1 LFGPSSESQLNAQT
15 ARDNFICLVFRVKF
29 RGHWLWLG
37 FSAAP
42 FLAQADRRGRKY
54 FTSTFIRRFAMPL
67 VSMRQLLD
75 EAAKGGYGVGA
86 FNVNNME
93 QIQAIMEAARDTKS
107 PVIIQASR
115 GARAYSQDKFLYHLM
130 LAAAELYPEIPLV
143 MHLDHGNSFETCKSA
158 IDLGFTS
165 VMMDGSL
172 KEDGKTP
179 TTFDENVAVTKAVV
193 EIAHAKGVTV
203 EGEIGV
209 LGGIEDGHGAGG
221 SGLEHVTDP
230 AQAVE
235 FVAKTGV
242 DALAIAIGTSHGA
255 YKFSSKPDGSVLK
268 MDVLMEIHKRLPNVH
283 LVMHGSS
290 SVPKELQDVI
300 NQYGGK
306 LKPTWGVP
314 VEEIQLGIRNG
325 VRKINVDT
333 DNRLA
338 MTGAIRKV
346 FAEQPEK
353 FDPRDYNKPAREAMK
368 KVVATRMT
376 QFGQAGHAGD
386 YAPISIEDMKKYY
399 TKAAAK

>member
-1 LFGPSSESQLNAQT
+1 
-15 ARDNFICLVFRVKF
+15 
-29 RGHWLWLG
+29 
-37 FSAAP
+37 
-42 FLAQADRRGRKY
+42 
-54 FTSTFIRRFAMPL
+54 
-67 VSMRQLLD
+67 MRQVLD
-75 EAAKGGYGVGA
+75 EAAKSQYGVGA

-93 QIQAIMEAARDTKS
+93 QIQAIMEAARETQS

-115 GARAYSQDKFLYHLM
+115 GARSYSQDLYLYHLM
-130 LAAAELYPEIPLV
+130 LAASELYPEIPLV
-143 MHLDHGNSFETCKSA
+143 MHLDHGNSVETCKSA

-172 KEDGKTP
+172 MPDGKTP
-179 TTFDENVAVTKAVV
+179 SSFDYNVKCTREVV
-193 EIAHAKGVTV
+193 AIAHDRGVTV

-221 SGLEHVTDP
+221 TGLEHVTDP
-230 AQAVE
+230 DQAVE
-235 FVAKTGV
+235 FVEKTGL

-255 YKFSSKPDGSVLK
+255 YKFSKKPDGSVLK
-268 MDVLMEIHKRLPNVH
+268 MDVLMKIHQQLPNVH

-290 SVPKELQDVI
+290 SVPKDLQDVI

-338 MTGAIRKV
+338 ITGAIRKV
-346 FAEQPEK
+346 FTETPEK
-353 FDPRDYNKPAREAMK
+353 FDPRDYLKPAREAMK
-368 KVVATRMT
+368 KVVALRMT

-386 YAPISIEDMKKYY
+386 YAPISLSDIAKRYAAKEL
-399 TKAAAK
+399 AAAR